1 MMEVQSHLT
10 SRLVFASRHLAPL
23 PKDLEEKQKDAI
35 DFVLNAPEK
44 SVGEGRKRDA
54 DGWKESARN
63 THAQPCCEG

>member
-44 SVGEGRKRDA
+44 SVGEWRK
-54 DGWKESARN
+54 
-63 THAQPCCEG
+63 